1 MIYDLQK
8 ADIWKRGSA
17 ALLDFILTMIL
28 ATGFMFLLSLVVG
41 TNTYTEQY
49 QARQEIYEE
58 KYGVSFDEIDTTEK
72 YEALSEEERKVFDTA
87 FNEFA
92 NDEEAVYLY
101 NMLFHSTIMTIS
113 IGILLAFAVL
123 EFILPLVFKNG
134 QTIGKKVFGIAVMR
148 LDHVKI
154 TAPFL
159 FVRNILGKY
168 TVETMIPIILIILI
182 AYNMVGAMGPIIIA
196 LVLLSNI
203 IMMIVTKTNSGI
215 HDMLASTVVVD
226 LSSQMI
232 FDSPEAVLEYKQKV
246 HAEAAEKSPY

>member
-1 MIYDLQK
+1 
-8 ADIWKRGSA
+8 
-17 ALLDFILTMIL
+17 
-28 ATGFMFLLSLVVG
+28 
-41 TNTYTEQY
+41 
-49 QARQEIYEE
+49 
-58 KYGVSFDEIDTTEK
+58 
-72 YEALSEEERKVFDTA
+72 
-87 FNEFA
+87 
-92 NDEEAVYLY
+92 
-101 NMLFHSTIMTIS
+101 
-113 IGILLAFAVL
+113 
-123 EFILPLVFKNG
+123 
-134 QTIGKKVFGIAVMR
+134 MR

-182 AYNMVGAMGPIIIA
+182 AYNLVGAMGPIIIA

>member
-8 ADIWKRGSA
+8 ADIWKRASA
-17 ALLDFILTMIL
+17 GLLDFILTMIL
-28 ATGFMFLLSLVVG
+28 ATGFMFLLSLAVG
-41 TNTYTEQY
+41 TNAYTEQY

-58 KYGVSFDEIDTTEK
+58 KYGVSFDELDTTEK
-72 YEALSEEERKVFDTA
+72 YEALPEEQRQIFDTA

-92 NDEEAVYLY
+92 ADEEAIYLY

-113 IGILLAFAVL
+113 IGMLLAFAVL
-123 EFILPLVFKNG
+123 EFIVPLIFKNG
-134 QTIGKKVFGIAVMR
+134 QTIGKKVFGVAVMR

-182 AYNMVGAMGPIIIA
+182 VYNMVGAMGPIIIA

-226 LSSQMI
+226 LASQMI

-246 HAEAAEKSPY
+246 HAEAAEKSSY

>member
-8 ADIWKRGSA
+8 ADIWKRASA
-17 ALLDFILTMIL
+17 GLLDFILTMIL
-28 ATGFMFLLSLVVG
+28 ATGFMFLLSLAVG
-41 TNTYTEQY
+41 TNGYTEQY

-72 YEALSEEERKVFDTA
+72 YEALTEEQRKIFDTA

-92 NDEEAVYLY
+92 ADEEAIYLY

-113 IGILLAFAVL
+113 IGMLLAFAVL
-123 EFILPLVFKNG
+123 EFIVPLIFKNG
-134 QTIGKKVFGIAVMR
+134 QTIGKKVFGVAVMR

-182 AYNMVGAMGPIIIA
+182 VYNMVGAMGPIIVA

-226 LSSQMI
+226 LASQMI